1 MGDLNYPG
9 PSTPSIGLGSAAEV
23 RGGLRRGKGGRKRTL
38 KALEEWPP
46 DPESAGKGSN
56 KRKQVKRLQ
65 GTDLR
70 KGNKEAGVG
79 GRGQVAM
86 LRQWLES
93 GKGGL
98 SPRKEQEEEI

>member
-1 MGDLNYPG
+1 M
-9 PSTPSIGLGSAAEV
+9 
-23 RGGLRRGKGGRKRTL
+23 
-38 KALEEWPP
+38 
-46 DPESAGKGSN
+46 
-56 KRKQVKRLQ
+56 KRLQ

-86 LRQWLES
+86 LKQWLES

-98 SPRKEQEEEI
+98 GPRKEFEEEI